1 MIVLVNSSSVI
12 LDYLSLPLQS
22 GLCFKH
28 VCPPIKT
35 VFPSVIKT
43 GYITVTENTESGIE
57 NYKVTQLTCSNSS
70 RWSRVVY
77 QKIFN
82 SSRQV
87 PHL

>member
-43 GYITVTENTESGIE
+43 GYITVTENTES
-57 NYKVTQLTCSNSS
+57 
-70 RWSRVVY
+70 
-77 QKIFN
+77 
-82 SSRQV
+82 
-87 PHL
+87 